1 MPISDVYTARSGVYT
16 GTAVTTA
23 VPFLSV
29 FGTAAKRSWIVG
41 VRVDVILTTAA
52 AGNTALFALNR
63 SSTTTAGTSPVSLP
77 NQHDVSA
84 PGSISQQCTAYGTPP
99 SVITQTLWE
108 QLLPLTSG
116 SSWEEFPPSGYEWQV
131 PAIASGV
138 ASCGVHMFLT
148 QSVATS
154 GYTYAAD
161 LIVSE

>member
-29 FGTAAKRSWIVG
+29 FGTAAKRSWVVG
-41 VRVDVILTTAA
+41 IRVDVILTTAA
-52 AGNTALFALNR
+52 AGNNVTFALNR
-63 SSTTTAGTSPVSLP
+63 CSTTTVATSPVSLA

-84 PGSISQQCTAYGTPP
+84 PASISQQCVAYGTPP
-99 SVITQTLWE
+99 ATITQTLWE
-108 QLLPLTSG
+108 QLLPLTTG
-116 SSWEEFPPSGYEWQV
+116 SSWEEFPPSGYEWQI
-131 PAIASGV
+131 PAIASGS

-161 LIVSE
+161 LIISE